1 MTRLL
6 KTLQI
11 KQGLRISK
19 MEYVTLKFLL
29 LVKKKTLLR
38 KLSSLILNRK
48 KSLDKLS
55 LKTKE
60 LCIFFLIVG
69 FQQK

>member
-1 MTRLL
+1 MTRLP

-11 KQGLRISK
+11 KQDLRISK

-29 LVKKKTLLR
+29 LVKKKTPLR

-55 LKTKE
+55 QKTKE
-60 LCIFFLIVG
+60 LSIFFLIVG